1 MALDKTLG
9 LGLGGI
15 GSFLEALGRYIGC
28 GRKGFFDR
36 KREGRRSFGL
46 TV

>member
-15 GSFLEALGRYIGC
+15 VSSLEALGRYRGC
-28 GRKGFFDR
+28 GRQGFLDG
-36 KREGRRSFGL
+36 KR
-46 TV
+46 